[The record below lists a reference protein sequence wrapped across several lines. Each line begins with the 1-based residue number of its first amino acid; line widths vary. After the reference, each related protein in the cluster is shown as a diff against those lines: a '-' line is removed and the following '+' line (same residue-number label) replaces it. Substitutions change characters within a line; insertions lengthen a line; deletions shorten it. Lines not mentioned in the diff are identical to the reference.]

1 MSVTN
6 NNFII
11 INNNQR
17 FSAESCSFCTVI
29 DIMLFNYDSNN
40 AFLYFFD
47 STSNGILIMTK
58 PLHTRKKLINI
69 LSG

>member
-47 STSNGILIMTK
+47 SIFLKWNLNYDKTS
-58 PLHTRKKLINI
+58 PY
-69 LSG
+69 

>member
-29 DIMLFNYDSNN
+29 DIMFFNYDSNN

-47 STSNGILIMTK
+47 STFLKWNLNYDKTS
-58 PLHTRKKLINI
+58 PY
-69 LSG
+69 

>member
-11 INNNQR
+11 INNSQR

-47 STSNGILIMTK
+47 STSTLIMTK